1 MKASISLRLFLLLLF
16 LPSLLLTGQ
25 DIGSEIKIRVSTEDA
40 KVRFK
45 ASLDSPVVGTVAIGE
60 IFTPEKTEG
69 EWYRISFTNK
79 ESGFTISGFI
89 NQKDIEVQGEK
100 PEIEKKPE
108 KQSLNPTL
116 HTTPSTTQQESIAP
130 DDYRHNLSGK
140 ITYTTTDFKFE
151 YKILDICVHYQE
163 FGALTLRDP
172 LEGAIKKGMQNF
184 EKKIIQLGGDA
195 VIGLRFEFAN
205 RTQKDEGRLLIYG
218 TVVKFK

>member
-89 NQKDIEVQGEK
+89 NQENIEVLGEK
-100 PEIEKKPE
+100 PKIEKNTDKL
-108 KQSLNPTL
+108 SLNPTPR
-116 HTTPSTTQQESIAP
+116 TTPSTILQDSIAP
-130 DDYRHNLSGK
+130 DNYRYNMSGK
-140 ITYTTTDFKFE
+140 IVCTTTDFKFE
-151 YKILDICVHYQE
+151 YEIIDICVHYQE
-163 FGALTLRDP
+163 FGTLTLRDP
-172 LEGAIKKGMQNF
+172 LEGAINKGMQNF

-218 TVVKFK
+218 TAIKFK